1 MTLIHD
7 YIFKAYDIRGIYP
20 DEINEEVAY
29 IVGRAY
35 AKLTCGGRILVGR
48 DVRIS
53 GPSLAKSMA
62 QGLADAGSEV
72 YSAGVVP
79 TPVLYLG
86 VVEQGFDGGV
96 QITASHNPPEWN
108 GFKLVLANGET
119 VSYGAGME
127 KLRELVY
134 SEVAKK
140 PSSDAASVKEIDI
153 ISPYIDKI
161 KRMINLK
168 RTVRIAVDFSN
179 GASCILGKK
188 LLREIGCDLISIN
201 DQPDGTFPGHLPE
214 PNADTLRELAALV
227 SENKLEFGA
236 GLDGDGD
243 RAVIVDDMG
252 RILDGDLAL
261 AVLVAKSDIR
271 GKVVFDIGSSS
282 ALERVIVENGCEPV
296 VSRVGRAYM
305 LRKVREVNA
314 IIGAEKSNHIYFS
327 ELHGFDDGL
336 YAVAKFAELI
346 SKSDE
351 PLSKILAKIP
361 QYYSSPIITVDV
373 PEELKTRVMD
383 RISQFMHGIA
393 EKIVDIDGVKAYFS
407 DGWILIRPSNTMPQI
422 KYTAEALDS
431 LTLKKYLDLADS
443 LIRKSIADLSRESSK
458 VD

>member
-1 MTLIHD
+1 MRYIPEH
-7 YIFKAYDIRGIYP
+7 IFKAYDIRGIYP
-20 DEINEEVAY
+20 DEINEDIAY

-35 AKLTCGGRILVGR
+35 AKLTGGGRILIGR

-53 GPSLAKSMA
+53 SPMLAKSIA
-62 QGLADAGSEV
+62 QGLIDAGSEV
-72 YSAGVVP
+72 YYAGVVP

-86 VVEQGFDGGV
+86 VVENGFDGGV

-119 VSYGAGME
+119 VSSGAGME
-127 KLRELVY
+127 RLKELVY
-134 SEVAKK
+134 SEIAEK
-140 PSSDAASVKEIDI
+140 PSNEVASIKEIDI
-153 ISPYIDKI
+153 TSPYVDKI
-161 KRMINLK
+161 KKMINL
-168 RTVRIAVDFSN
+168 RRPVRIAVDFSN
-179 GASCILGKK
+179 GASCIIGKK
-188 LLREIGCDLISIN
+188 LLKEIGCDLISIN
-201 DQPDGTFPGHLPE
+201 DKPDGTFPGHLPE

-243 RAVIVDDMG
+243 RAVIVDDG
-252 RILDGDLAL
+252 GKILEGDLAL
-261 AVLVAKSDIR
+261 AVLVIKSDVK

-351 PLSKILAKIP
+351 PLSKILDNIP
-361 QYYSSPIITVDV
+361 RYYSSPIITVDV
-373 PEELKTRVMD
+373 PEELKTKVMN

-422 KYTAEALDS
+422 KYTVEAVDS
-431 LTLKKYLDLADS
+431 LALKKYLNLADS
-443 LIRKSIADLSRESSK
+443 LIKRLIADLSGEKSK
-458 VD
+458 LV